1 MLNKLY
7 IAIILIV
14 FGIGV
19 IIFDTFP
26 RSTFSELEKR
36 DLASFPAYTAEKL
49 HDGSYFKAISTWFS
63 DSEPYR
69 DVLMKMS
76 MQFSDLIGIAQ
87 SEENIRFHAAESTK
101 PKASPENAD
110 IAEYQNE
117 ITANEKAKIAHA
129 GIVLI
134 GKTPHVRAL
143 MAYGGEASGG
153 TAFANMANA
162 YKKAFPK
169 VNVYCM
175 VIPTAIEFYCP
186 DQAKRVTKPQLPTIK
201 NIYKH
206 LAPNVKGVD
215 AYTPLAKHVK
225 EDIFLRTDHHWAPLG
240 AYYAAQQL
248 AMDAGVPFKP
258 LSSYDKHVIHG
269 YVGSMYGYSKD
280 ISVKESPE
288 DFVYYTPKAIHY
300 TTTYIN
306 YQVNKDFKVTSES
319 KPYNGEFFHTF
330 KDGSAGAYCTFMGG
344 DSKIVKVRTQQKNGR
359 RIIVFKDSFGNPVPG
374 FLFFSFEEVH
384 VIDYRYFTK
393 DIYKYVA
400 DNKITDI
407 VFANNIF
414 VAYEGGSNYMKFLHR
429 ENVDKFAPR
438 TAEASAD
445 SKKEAATT
453 QDELPPANPPS
464 HTPPAEATPPAEP
477 SKAPSS
483 E

>member
-14 FGIGV
+14 FGTGV
-19 IIFDTFP
+19 LIFDTFP

-36 DLASFPAYTAEKL
+36 DLASYPTYSAQAL
-49 HDGSYFKAISTWFS
+49 HDGSYFKAISSWFS

-69 DVLMKMS
+69 DVLMNMS
-76 MQFSDLIGIAQ
+76 MQFNDLIGIAQ
-87 SEENIRFHAAESTK
+87 SEENIRFHVAEDTK
-101 PKASPENAD
+101 PAPSPENKEIAD
-110 IAEYQNE
+110 YQNE

-134 GKTPHVRAL
+134 GKPGQVRAL

-153 TAFANMANA
+153 TAFAKMANA

-169 VNVYCM
+169 VNIYCM

-201 NIYKH
+201 NVYKN
-206 LAPNVKGVD
+206 LDPNVKGVD
-215 AYTPLAKHVK
+215 AYTPLAKHVR
-225 EDIFLRTDHHWAPLG
+225 EDIYLRTDHHWAPLG
-240 AYYAAQQL
+240 AFYAAQQL
-248 AMDAGVPFKP
+248 AKDAGVPFKP

-288 DFVYYTPKAIHY
+288 DFVYFTPKGIKY
-300 TTTYIN
+300 TTTYID
-306 YQVNKDFKVTSES
+306 YQVNKDYKVTGEG
-319 KPYNGEFFHTF
+319 KPYTGEFFATF
-330 KDGSAGAYCTFMGG
+330 KNGSAGAYCTFMGG
-344 DSKIVKVRTQQKNGR
+344 DSKITKVRTQVKNGR
-359 RIIVFKDSFGNPVPG
+359 RIIVFKDSFGNPVPA

-393 DIYKYVA
+393 DIHKYVA
-400 DNKITDI
+400 DNRITDI

-414 VAYEGGSNYMKFLHR
+414 VAYEGGHNYLKFLRR
-429 ENVDKFAPR
+429 ENVDKFASKTP
-438 TAEASAD
+438 ASTSKSDNPPATP
-445 SKKEAATT
+445 KKEETPATPPKETPAATT
-453 QDELPPANPPS
+453 
-464 HTPPAEATPPAEP
+464 
-477 SKAPSS
+477 SS
-483 E
+483 TSVPEN